1 MQKQKVLKV
10 AWNAFKWGIAVFGIW
25 YVVSRMSWHDHVW
38 ALLPGHARPVLVK
51 TAADTAG
58 EADESYDV
66 QNPSGGISTLS
77 RDLVF
82 NESDWSKPVLV
93 QGQKEYI
100 VGIDLSP
107 SDQPLRLLLA
117 ESKDG
122 LGAHFVPAFDV
133 PEYYVSVPH
142 PRVQIGVIRMVR
154 GAKAIYLI
162 AALAIFPITIFITSF
177 RWNELL
183 KAVDIDLSL
192 GLTFV
197 LNMVGLFY
205 NTFMPGSTG
214 GDLLKAYYVQ
224 RQTHHGTRAVMS
236 VLVDRA
242 IGLLALI
249 ILGGVMAA
257 LQWHNPKCRQVAIG
271 AAAIIAALC
280 CALLV
285 FYVPFLHRASGLEFF
300 LRKLPLQKQ
309 VNQAVE
315 AMHIYAGRP
324 VLATLA
330 LLSSFP
336 VHAVVIVSALLC
348 GIAFGLPVSW
358 TYYWM
363 AVPVIV
369 LAGSIPISP
378 QGAGV
383 MEYFAINLLKSQHV
397 TVTQAFALTMSIRL
411 TQIFWNLAG
420 GFFVLRGDYH
430 APTPTEQKQVEEE
443 DEDKP
448 KVS

>member
-1 MQKQKVLKV
+1 
-10 AWNAFKWGIAVFGIW
+10 
-25 YVVSRMSWHDHVW
+25 
-38 ALLPGHARPVLVK
+38 
-51 TAADTAG
+51 
-58 EADESYDV
+58 
-66 QNPSGGISTLS
+66 
-77 RDLVF
+77 
-82 NESDWSKPVLV
+82 
-93 QGQKEYI
+93 
-100 VGIDLSP
+100 
-107 SDQPLRLLLA
+107 
-117 ESKDG
+117 
-122 LGAHFVPAFDV
+122 
-133 PEYYVSVPH
+133 
-142 PRVQIGVIRMVR
+142 MVR
-154 GAKAIYLI
+154 GAKALYLI

-183 KAVDIDLSL
+183 KAVDINLTF

-214 GDLLKAYYVQ
+214 GDFFKAIYVAQ
-224 RQTHHGTRAVMS
+224 QTHHKERAFIS
-236 VLVDRA
+236 VAVDRA
-242 IGLLALI
+242 VGLVALI

-271 AAAIIAALC
+271 SALLLV
-280 CALLV
+280 ALVGGLLV
-285 FYVPFLHRASGLEFF
+285 FYVPTLRRLTGLGFF
-300 LRKLPLQKQ
+300 LSKLPLQKQ
-309 VNQAVE
+309 VNRAIE

-324 VLATLA
+324 LLATLA

-336 VHAVVIVSALLC
+336 VHAVVIVAAMLC
-348 GIAFGLPVSW
+348 GFAFGLPVNW

-420 GFFVLRGDYH
+420 GFFVLKGDYH
-430 APTPTEQKQVEEE
+430 APTPTEQKQVEVE
-443 DEDKP
+443 DQDQP
-448 KVS
+448 AML